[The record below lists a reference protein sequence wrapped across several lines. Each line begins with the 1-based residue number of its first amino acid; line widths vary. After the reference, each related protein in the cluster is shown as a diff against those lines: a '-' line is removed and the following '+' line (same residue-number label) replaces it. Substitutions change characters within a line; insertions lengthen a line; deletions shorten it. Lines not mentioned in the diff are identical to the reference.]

1 MLASKFRSMLRRSDR
16 GEADV
21 RARASYQLRPLR
33 RDEAEVGVGTLII
46 FIAMV
51 LVAAVAAAVI
61 IGTSGSLQQ
70 RAQATG
76 KEATAEVSSNMNV
89 VGMYG
94 QRNNTGSNLWN
105 LHVYMTLSAGSVPI
119 DLNQT
124 IVRYGDGSA
133 DFLNIKHNDF
143 ANYGF
148 TLSWVRGSGVGAVA
162 QTGDLVDLNFTM
174 KNTELAPRTDFT
186 LQILNA
192 VGAPVELMVRTPPTY
207 AADTHVLLK

>member
-1 MLASKFRSMLRRSDR
+1 MLATKLRR
-16 GEADV
+16 AF
-21 RARASYQLRPLR
+21 R
-33 RDEAEVGVGTLII
+33 RDSAEVGVGTLII

-76 KEATAEVSSNMNV
+76 KEATQEVSSNLQI

-94 QRNNTGSNLWN
+94 QRNTTADNIFNVRAYL
-105 LHVYMTLSAGSVPI
+105 TLSAGSQPI

-124 IVRYGDGSA
+124 IIRFNDGQA
-133 DFLNIKHNDF
+133 QRVYKHNDF

-148 TLSWVRGSGVGAVA
+148 NLTWIRGTGNNAVA
-162 QTGDLVDLNFTM
+162 QTGDLIELNFTL
-174 KNTELAPRTDFT
+174 KNTELAPRSDFN
-186 LQILNA
+186 LQLLQA
-192 VGAPVELMVRTPPTY
+192 VGAPVVVDVRTPPTY
-207 AADTHVLLK
+207 ASDTYIQLK

>member
-1 MLASKFRSMLRRSDR
+1 MLRRSDR
-16 GEADV
+16 G
-21 RARASYQLRPLR
+21 
-33 RDEAEVGVGTLII
+33 EVGVGTLII

-94 QRNNTGSNLWN
+94 QRNTTSTNIWN
-105 LHVYMTLSAGSVPI
+105 LHVYMTLSAGSVPV

-133 DFLNIKHNDF
+133 DFLNFKHNDF
-143 ANYGF
+143 PNYGF
-148 TLSWVRGSGVGAVA
+148 TLTWIRGNGVGAVA
-162 QTGDLVDLNFTM
+162 QSGDLVDMNFTM
-174 KNTELAPRTDFT
+174 KSSEIAPRTDFT
-186 LQILNA
+186 LQVLNA
-192 VGAPVELMVRTPPTY
+192 VGSPVELIVRTPPTY
-207 AADTHVLLK
+207 ASDTHILLK